1 MKLSDDLQ
9 SVKGVGSSLV
19 LKLNQLG
26 LKTAQNLIDFYPRR
40 YDDFSKITPIVR
52 LKPGTV
58 SIKAVIKQATGR
70 YVRRGMHITEAVASD
85 NSSSVRLIW
94 FNQPY
99 RANGL
104 KPGSEYFISGNFE
117 LSRGRF
123 SIMNPSIELV
133 SEFPINTARVVP
145 VYRQIKGVKSSAIR
159 KIVSQIKPLIDN
171 LPEILPES
179 VVKSQKLISRS
190 EASLLIHFPDKLSD
204 VDLAKTRLSFDEL
217 FTISLASLLNKKQFS
232 LESGV
237 EIKFHETLAK
247 DFSAK
252 LPYKLTNA
260 QRKVT
265 WQIYKDFEASTP
277 MNRLVEG
284 DVGSGKTVIAVMS
297 AIMAMKSGF
306 QVAFMAPTEL
316 LARQHAENIAKMLE
330 NTEFAGNVGLLIA
343 SIKSKTKNELYKNI
357 KSGKIKLI
365 VGTHALI
372 TDKVDLH
379 NLGLVIIDEQ
389 HRFGVAQRKTLQSK
403 AKKMPHVLSMTATPI
418 PRSLALTLYGELDV
432 SILDEMPPGRIPIKT
447 KIVSPNSKKQLYAE
461 MSKELEKSNQAFVVC
476 PLIEDSAV
484 LDVLSAESVYEDL
497 SKKVFKN
504 YKVALLHGKQKS
516 DQKKAIM
523 ADFVAGKVD
532 ILVSTTVVEVGVDVP
547 NATIMVVEG
556 VERFGLAQVHQLR
569 GRVGRGSDQGF
580 CYLVMSDSNEPTR
593 RIRALE
599 STSDGFKLAEL
610 DLEIRGP
617 GAIYGHMQSGQLD
630 LRVANLTDLRQI
642 AQIRRAAQNFLDSK
656 DKLKNYPELNIAV
669 QKYRSITN
677 LN

>member
-237 EIKFHETLAK
+237 EIKFNETLAK

-461 MSKELEKSNQAFVVC
+461 MSKELGKSNQAFVVC

-497 SKKVFKN
+497 SKEVFKN

-516 DQKKAIM
+516 DQKEAIM